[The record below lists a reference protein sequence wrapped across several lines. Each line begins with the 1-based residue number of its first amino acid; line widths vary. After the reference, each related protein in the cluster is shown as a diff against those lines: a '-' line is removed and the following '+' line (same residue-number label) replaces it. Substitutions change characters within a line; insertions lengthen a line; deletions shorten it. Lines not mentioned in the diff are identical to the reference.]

1 MAPPRRRQPARQS
14 RPPQAPG
21 ARPRPRAAD
30 RGLGGDQVEG
40 RQAVRELLAAGR
52 RRVREVWF
60 ASDVE
65 PAPILGEIEDLCQRR
80 RVTLQRVARGRL
92 ESAARSEAP
101 QGVLARAEPL
111 READLDELCR
121 TRDGDRGGPP
131 FLVGLDGVTDPQ
143 NLGAVLRTA
152 ASAGATGVVLPR
164 HRAVHVTPTVAKAA
178 AGAIEHLPMA
188 VVPGLP
194 GALARARELGVWTV
208 GLDAAGDR
216 SIFDLDVATEPV
228 LVVLGAEGA
237 GLGRLTRER
246 CDVVAAI
253 PLRGPLASLNVA
265 AAAAVACFEV
275 ARRRLA

>member
-1 MAPPRRRQPARQS
+1 MPPHHRRVPPPARDQPPRR
-14 RPPQAPG
+14 
-21 ARPRPRAAD
+21 PRSTD

-60 ASDVE
+60 ASDLD
-65 PAPILGEIEDLCQRR
+65 PAPILGEIEDLCQRL
-80 RVTLQRVARGRL
+80 RVTLQRVARSRL
-92 ESAARSEAP
+92 EGAARSEAP

-111 READLDELCR
+111 READLDELCHGR
-121 TRDGDRGGPP
+121 APDGGPA

-152 ASAGATGVVLPR
+152 AQAGASGVVLPR

-178 AGAIEHLPMA
+178 AGAIEHLPIA

-194 GALARARELGVWTV
+194 GALARARDLGVWTV
-208 GLDAAGDR
+208 GLDAGGDR
-216 SIFDLDVATEPV
+216 SVFDLGIATEAV
-228 LVVLGAEGA
+228 LVVLGAEGG

-246 CDVVAAI
+246 CDVLAAI
-253 PLRGPLASLNVA
+253 PRRGPLESLNVA